1 MIDFGD
7 FIKSQRG
14 NVDYRR
20 RKKIRI
26 DDISNRPT
34 TIEEAKAK
42 VQAILDSGAM
52 KRKKI
57 KKRKKHEKD
66 PEFENHSYIS

>member
-1 MIDFGD
+1 MINFGD

-14 NVDYRR
+14 NVGYPRH
-20 RKKIRI
+20 KKMRV
-26 DDISNRPT
+26 DDISNNST
-34 TIEEAKAK
+34 SIEEAKAK

-57 KKRKKHEKD
+57 KKRKKSE
-66 PEFENHSYIS
+66 E

>member
-1 MIDFGD
+1 MINFGD

-14 NVDYRR
+14 NVGYPRH
-20 RKKIRI
+20 KKMRI
-26 DDISNRPT
+26 DDISNNSKS
-34 TIEEAKAK
+34 IEEAKAK

-57 KKRKKHEKD
+57 KKRKKTE
-66 PEFENHSYIS
+66 E